1 MSLLSVNNL
10 TVGYGEAVVI
20 EGVNLMVEE
29 GEVVCLLGANGAGK
43 TTMMSA
49 LAGTLRPRSG
59 TIAYDGQDLLRMRL
73 HERVAAGVILCP
85 EGRKVFPS
93 LSVEENLFLGSFH
106 RAARRSRQ
114 QRLAEVYNLFPVLA
128 ERRSQ
133 YAGSMSG
140 GEQQMLALGRA
151 LMANPRL
158 LLLDEPSLGL
168 APQLVQ
174 QVFGLIRR
182 IAASRI
188 SILLVEQNSRAAL
201 GVASRGY
208 VLTAGRIVLTDAAAG
223 LRDTQRL
230 QKAFLGEVREAD
242 AKPGLA

>member
-1 MSLLSVNNL
+1 MSLLSVKNL
-10 TVGYGEAVVI
+10 TVGYGDAVVV
-20 EGVNLMVEE
+20 ERVNLTVEE

-43 TTMMSA
+43 TTTMSA
-49 LAGTLRPRSG
+49 LAGTLRARSG
-59 TIAYDGQDLLRMRL
+59 SIFYDGQDLLRMKL
-73 HERVAAGVILCP
+73 HERVAAGVVLCP

-106 RAARRSRQ
+106 LAARRSRQ
-114 QRLAEVYNLFPVLA
+114 QKLAEVYDLFPILLQ
-128 ERRSQ
+128 RRRQ

-168 APQLVQ
+168 APRLVQ
-174 QVFGLIRR
+174 QVFDLIRR

-208 VLTAGRIVLTDAAAG
+208 VLTAGRIVLADAAAG

-230 QKAFLGEVREAD
+230 QKAFLGEVRNVNAE
-242 AKPGLA
+242 PSLA